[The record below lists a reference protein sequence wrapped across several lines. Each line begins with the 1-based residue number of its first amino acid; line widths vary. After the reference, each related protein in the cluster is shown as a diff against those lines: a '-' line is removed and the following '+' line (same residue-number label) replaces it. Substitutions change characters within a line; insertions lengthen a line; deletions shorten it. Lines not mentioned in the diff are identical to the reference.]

1 MLLPDRKRNTDHNI
15 QGRGIVWG
23 DEVRTGGEGIKQEGL
38 GQGWGGG
45 WDGDD
50 GGDAMDV
57 GDGMEDEV

>member
-1 MLLPDRKRNTDHNI
+1 M
-15 QGRGIVWG
+15 WG
-23 DEVRTGGEGIKQEGL
+23 DEVRAGGEGIKQEGL

-57 GDGMEDEV
+57 GDGMEDKVWGEGWVRRGKVMG